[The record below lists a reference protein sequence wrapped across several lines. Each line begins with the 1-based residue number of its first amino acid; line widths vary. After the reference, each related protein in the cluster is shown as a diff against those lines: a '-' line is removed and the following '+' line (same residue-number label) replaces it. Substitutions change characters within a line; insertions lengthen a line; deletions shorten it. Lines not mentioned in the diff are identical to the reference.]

1 MATVRPCL
9 QTQERNQKIQSQ
21 YPDISVLALDHVSQ
35 VEHMVIYATHD
46 PLLCSRKSER
56 KNSFTSEKKSF
67 ISFYFNTIN

>member
-9 QTQERNQKIQSQ
+9 QTQERNQTIQSQ

-35 VEHMVIYATHD
+35 VEHMAIYATHD

-56 KNSFTSEKKSF
+56 KNSFTSEKKIFLLHF
-67 ISFYFNTIN
+67 ILT